1 MITFNGIKETDI
13 PGLFLSDRKIYAPSK
28 KKIKV
33 EIPFMS
39 GSYDFSTVGSDEDIV
54 YGDRVIE
61 CKFGIKSKSKAE
73 LQVRYNQFLN
83 WLYDIGR
90 CKLMFDDLPE
100 VYFLG
105 EIEKEPSWREIVVYG
120 ETTVIFVCEPFKYG
134 KEYEGADIWD
144 TFNFET
150 DYSQVTVFNVSS
162 SKNVSIYN
170 PGKNVIPDVIV
181 SADMRC
187 ALNGYTASFT
197 TNKTKDYSFKLLNGF
212 NSISISGIGTIEF
225 KFRKMVI

>member
-1 MITFNGIKETDI
+1 MITFNDIKETEI
-13 PGLFLSDRKIYAPSK
+13 PGLFLSDRKIYAPPK

-73 LQVRYNQFLN
+73 LQVRYKQFLN

-90 CKLMFDDLPE
+90 CKLMFDDLRE

-105 EIEKEPSWREIVVYG
+105 EIEKEPNWREIVVYG
-120 ETTVIFVCEPFKYG
+120 ETTVTFVCEPFKYG
-134 KEYEGADIWD
+134 KEYEGADVWD

-150 DYSQVTVFNVSS
+150 DYSQVTVFNVSG

-181 SADMRC
+181 SADMSC
-187 ALNGYTASFT
+187 TLNGYTASFT
-197 TNKTKDYSFKLLNGF
+197 TNKTKDYYFKLLSGF
-212 NSISISGIGTIEF
+212 NSINIKGTGTIDF
-225 KFRKMVI
+225 KFRKKVI

>member
-1 MITFNGIKETDI
+1 MITFNDTKETDI
-13 PGLFLSDRKIYAPSK
+13 PGLFLNDRKIYAPSK

-54 YGDRVIE
+54 YEDRVIE
-61 CKFGIKSKSKAE
+61 CKFGIKSRSKAE
-73 LQVRYNQFLN
+73 LQVRYKQFLD
-83 WLYDIGR
+83 WLYDTRR

-105 EIEKEPSWREIVVYG
+105 EIEKEPSWREVVVYG
-120 ETTVIFVCEPFKYG
+120 ETTVTFVCEPFKYG

-150 DYSQVTVFNVSS
+150 DYSQITLFNVSG

-181 SADMRC
+181 STDMSC
-187 ALNGYTASFT
+187 TINGHTAKFT
-197 TNKTKDYSFKLLNGF
+197 IDKTKDYSFKLLQGF
-212 NSISISGIGTIEF
+212 NTIDIKGTGSIEF
-225 KFRKMVI
+225 KFRKKVI